1 MKKRITAFVVTVVLV
16 MSMILPVSADDADYN
31 LDYIGLGGNYD
42 SMLESRAAGVSE
54 NTGVIVSAALFET
67 IDGEN
72 LYERTKEEYESQ
84 FGEADGFM
92 LSYAE
97 TEEIWTIYKSGALEE
112 RITSEDEETL
122 WNAFAEEAFYE
133 DGVEAFL
140 DTAEELLE
148 KEETKDLE
156 VIGGFPKMSDLSGTL
171 DAAQINE
178 LETLLGEIS
187 TRLLVDVDVVL
198 ADSFEGMEPQEYAE
212 SYYDDNGYGYGENN
226 RGILLAVSLS
236 ERQWWMVI
244 TGQVRGI
251 FGDEEKEELTGNF
264 TSYLK
269 EDDYYNAFLAFA
281 EGTDSIITEALK
293 DGYDL
298 DSTKSSEDSFFDPVL
313 LIVSLLCAFILSFVV
328 AVIRKKKLT
337 TVELSQDAQEY
348 TKEGSL
354 HITLEKERY
363 INKVITTRDLKG
375 SDDHDSGDSDH
386 DGCGGSF

>member
-16 MSMILPVSADDADYN
+16 MSMILPVSADDADYI

-42 SMLESRAAGVSE
+42 SMLESRAAEVSE

-72 LYERTKEEYESQ
+72 LYERTKEEYKSQ
-84 FGEADGFM
+84 FGDADGFM

-112 RITSEDEETL
+112 CITSEDEETL

-171 DAAQINE
+171 DAAQIHE

-198 ADSFEGMEPQEYAE
+198 TDSFEGMEPQEYAE